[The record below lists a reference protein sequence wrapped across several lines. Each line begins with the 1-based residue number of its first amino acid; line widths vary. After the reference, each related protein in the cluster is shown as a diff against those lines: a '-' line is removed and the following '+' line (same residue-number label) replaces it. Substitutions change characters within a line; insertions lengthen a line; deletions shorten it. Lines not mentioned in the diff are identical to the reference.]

1 MSIEA
6 LVEISRYYGSKSDY
20 VIAGGGNTSFKDKET
35 LYVKGSGT
43 ELANAAAE
51 TFVRMDRKALAGI
64 WEKTYPEDS
73 AAREKAVLADL
84 LAAREAGE
92 EQKRP
97 SVETMLHDLLPNDYV
112 VHTHPALVN
121 GLTCSQQGEKAMK
134 ELFAEKAIWI
144 PSTNPGYILAQ
155 KVKNAQEDYRAV
167 HGVSA
172 SIIFLQNHGVFVGSG
187 STEGIKE
194 IYRDIIKKLENK
206 IKTKPDFSG
215 ESRAAPAALSAA
227 LTSALAAALAA
238 LSGGK
243 VAFLCNREI
252 SGFVKDRAA
261 FYPVS
266 SAFTP
271 DHIVYAG
278 SDPLFY
284 ETPNAAGFQE
294 APLQKAWGDHVEKTG
309 KPPKIVAVQGLGIF
323 GLGSSEK
330 AANLA
335 IELFTDAVKVAV
347 FSRAFGGP
355 LFMSRD
361 QIDFINGWEVEAF
374 RSKVSM
380 K

>member
-6 LVEISRYYGSKSDY
+6 LVEISRYYGSNNDY
-20 VIAGGGNTSFKDKET
+20 VIAGGGNTSFKDEET
-35 LYVKGSGT
+35 LYIKGSGT
-43 ELANAAAE
+43 ALADAAAG
-51 TFVRMDRKALAGI
+51 TFVRMDRKALAGM
-64 WEKTYPEDS
+64 WEKTYPKDS
-73 AAREKAVLADL
+73 GEREKVVLADL
-84 LAAREAGE
+84 MAARKAGE

-97 SVETMLHDLLPNDYV
+97 SVETMLHDLLPYDFV
-112 VHTHPALVN
+112 VHTHPAMVN
-121 GLTCSQQGEKAMK
+121 GLTCSQQGEAAMK
-134 ELFAEKAIWI
+134 EVFADKAIWI
-144 PSTNPGYILAQ
+144 PSTNPGYILSL
-155 KVKNAQEDYRAV
+155 KVKKAQEDYKAA

-172 SIIFLQNHGVFVGSG
+172 SLIFLQNHGVFVGAD
-187 STEGIKE
+187 STEGIKN
-194 IYRDIIKKLENK
+194 IYQDITKKFEAK
-206 IKTKPDFSG
+206 IKRRPDFSA
-215 ESRAAPAALSAA
+215 ENRTAPAAVSAA
-227 LTSALAAALAA
+227 LATVLVE

-252 SGFVKDRAA
+252 SGFVKDRVA

-284 ETPNAAGFQE
+284 ETQNAEEFQKTQF
-294 APLQKAWGDHVEKTG
+294 QKAWEAHIERTRM
-309 KPPKIVAVQGLGIF
+309 PPKIVAVQGLGIF
-323 GLGSSEK
+323 GLGTTEK

-347 FSRAFGGP
+347 FSQSFGGP
-355 LFMSRD
+355 RFMSRD